1 MPAHLL
7 CFSCTLFSFPKKYIT
22 GALLHTM
29 CDPAKLNGETGY
41 YLASF
46 HAAMTHIHEL
56 DLSEANDDLSIFMD
70 TLDS

>member
-1 MPAHLL
+1 
-7 CFSCTLFSFPKKYIT
+7 
-22 GALLHTM
+22 M

-46 HAAMTHIHEL
+46 YAAMTHIHEL

-70 TLDS
+70 TLVP